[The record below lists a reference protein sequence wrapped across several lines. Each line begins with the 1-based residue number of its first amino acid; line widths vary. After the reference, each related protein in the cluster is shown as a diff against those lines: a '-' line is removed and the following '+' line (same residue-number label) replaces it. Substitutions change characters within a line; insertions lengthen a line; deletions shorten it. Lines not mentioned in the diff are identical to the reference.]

1 MQCPECHSMNQADN
15 AFCQHCGVALQSPA
29 EDPLS
34 SDRTNPIVKKASLQ
48 QTVMAILDGDP
59 DQPLSKYVEWLITVV
74 VLFNCSAVI
83 LDSVPEVHAEYKDF
97 FHELE
102 FWSVMFFTLEYI
114 LRVWSLGSKYL
125 SEGNSWKGRREYMFS
140 AFGLVDFFATM
151 PYYMHVFFP
160 TLDLRILRVL
170 RLLRI
175 LKLSKYNTA
184 LQDLFSAVYSE
195 RRAFGSAA
203 FLLLIATIVSASL
216 MHFAEGH
223 AQPEQFGTIPHAIYW
238 AIVTITSG
246 YGNVEPV
253 TKGGEIVA
261 LLTGFLGVCMAAIMT
276 GIVASA
282 FANQM
287 SRKKS
292 AYLAQLRQVLSDG
305 VVTEA
310 EQDTLKRLQAQFR
323 LSDKEV
329 QTMMEQAQAGKKS

>member
-1 MQCPECHSMNQADN
+1 MTTGFQHSLME
-15 AFCQHCGVALQSPA
+15 V
-29 EDPLS
+29 
-34 SDRTNPIVKKASLQ
+34 
-48 QTVMAILDGDP
+48 LDGSHKYKV
-59 DQPLSKYVEWLITVV
+59 SKYVELLITTV
-74 VLFNCSAVI
+74 VLVNCSAVI
-83 LDSVPEVHAEYKDF
+83 LDSVPEIHAIYKDF

-114 LRVWSLGSKYL
+114 LRVWSLGARYKPE
-125 SEGNSWKGRREYMFS
+125 EGGAWRGRRGYIFS
-140 AFGLVDFFATM
+140 VFGLVDFFATM
-151 PYYMHVFFP
+151 PHYLHMFFP
-160 TLDLRILRVL
+160 YLDLRILRVL

-184 LQDLFSAVYSE
+184 LQDLFQAVHSE

-223 AQPEQFGTIPHAIYW
+223 EQPEFFGSIPHSIYW
-238 AIVTITSG
+238 SIITITSG

-253 TKGGEIVA
+253 THAGEIIA

-282 FANQM
+282 FATQM

-292 AYLAQLRQVLSDG
+292 AYQEQLIQVLADDNISD
-305 VVTEA
+305 A
-310 EQDTLKRLQAQFR
+310 ERDSLKRLQNQFR
-323 LSDKEV
+323 LTDEEV
-329 QTMMEQAQAGKKS
+329 QVMVERVKADKKAAQE